1 MSEHTR
7 RGGREPTW
15 PTPHGR
21 IPGWLPVFNRLSK
34 RILAAGL
41 SLGPNALVTIRGRK
55 SGMPRTTPVA
65 IIEHEGR
72 RWIWAPSGDVQW
84 VKNLRAAGRAT
95 ISIGKRTEEVGA
107 VELDPA
113 QRIAFFRDT
122 LATVARRIPIGFA
135 FIRIVD
141 RVDLNRPAE
150 AAEGRAV
157 FELTRVR

>member
-1 MSEHTR
+1 
-7 RGGREPTW
+7 
-15 PTPHGR
+15 
-21 IPGWLPVFNRLSK
+21 
-34 RILAAGL
+34 
-41 SLGPNALVTIRGRK
+41 
-55 SGMPRTTPVA
+55 
-65 IIEHEGR
+65 
-72 RWIWAPSGDVQW
+72 

-113 QRIAFFRDT
+113 QRVAFFRDT

-141 RVDLNRPAE
+141 RVDLNRLAE